1 MVRRERKRWEDIAV
15 EHIGR
20 REARTVFYQDSAPK
34 KTLNGEWNFLYLEA
48 PELSPEGFMN
58 KETNMQGWNQ
68 IDVPSVWQLRGYDH
82 MHYTDVLYLFPV
94 NPPFVP
100 TENPTGIYKRTV
112 VLDEN
117 WLKNDTILK
126 FHGVDSAFDVWVNG
140 VHAGYSKVSRLPSE
154 FDITE
159 LVEAGEND
167 ITVRVYKWSD
177 GTYLEDQDMWWMSG
191 IFRDVELINEPK
203 NSILDCSVDGTLDDS
218 YKNGILNVSVKTKCD
233 VTLTWKLEKDGQTIA
248 EGTCRTEEKKA
259 DCWENNPNRYLADPE
274 LKTNETLVISDRY
287 AYFDIPVWK
296 GAGIAIPV
304 FSLKS
309 ENSFGVG
316 DFGDLKRMIDWAV
329 STQQKVIQ
337 ILPINDTT
345 MTHAWT
351 DSYPYNSISIY
362 AFHPMYADIKQ
373 MGTLKD
379 KSAAAKFNKKQKELN
394 GLPAMD
400 YEAVN
405 QTKWEYFR
413 LIFKQEGEKVL
424 ASGEFGEFFNANKEW
439 LQPYAVFSYL
449 RDAFQTPNFRE
460 WPRHS
465 VYNAQDI
472 EKMCRPESV
481 DYPHIALYYYIQF
494 HLHLQLVAA
503 TKYAR
508 EHGVVLKGDIPIGI
522 SRNSV
527 EAWTEP
533 YYFNLNGQAGAP
545 PDDFSVNGQN
555 WGFPTYNWDVMEKDG
570 YRWWM
575 KRFQKMSE
583 YFDAYRIDHILGFF
597 RIWEIPMH
605 AVHGLL
611 GQFIPSIPMSR
622 EEIESYGLPFRE
634 EYLIPY
640 IHESFLGQVFGP
652 HTDYVKQT
660 FLLPAET
667 PGVYHMKP
675 EFTTQREVESF
686 FAGKNDENS
695 LWIRDGLYTLIS
707 DVLFVPD
714 TKEKDKYH
722 PRIGIQRDFIFRS
735 LNEQEQNAFNRLY
748 DQYYYHRHNE
758 FWRQQAMKK
767 LPQLTQSTRM
777 LVCGEDLGMIPD
789 CVSSVMNDL
798 RILSLE
804 IQRMPKNPM
813 HEFGYLNEYPYRSVC
828 TISTHDMST
837 LRGWW
842 EEDYLQTQRYY
853 NTMLGHYGTAPTVAT
868 PELCEEVVRN
878 HLKSNS
884 ILCIL
889 SLQDWLSIDG
899 KWRNPNVQ
907 EERINV
913 PSNPRNY
920 WRYRMHLT
928 LEQLMKAEELND
940 KIRELIKYTGR
951 APKK

>member
-1 MVRRERKRWEDIAV
+1 MTVSFNIEYRTSWGEEVRIA
-15 EHIGR
+15 G
-20 REARTVFYQDSAPK
+20 
-34 KTLNGEWNFLYLEA
+34 LL
-48 PELSPEGFMN
+48 PESIP
-58 KETNMQGWNQ
+58 
-68 IDVPSVWQLRGYDH
+68 
-82 MHYTDVLYLFPV
+82 MHTTD
-94 NPPFVP
+94 
-100 TENPTGIYKRTV
+100 GIYWT
-112 VLDEN
+112 
-117 WLKNDTILK
+117 
-126 FHGVDSAFDVWVNG
+126 A
-140 VHAGYSKVSRLPSE
+140 
-154 FDITE
+154 
-159 LVEAGEND
+159 
-167 ITVRVYKWSD
+167 
-177 GTYLEDQDMWWMSG
+177 
-191 IFRDVELINEPK
+191 DVELEVPKEGMTINYSYQIEQNQIIIRKEWDSFPRRLFLSGNSKKKYQIKDCWK
-203 NSILDCSVDGTLDDS
+203 NIPEQLYYYSSAFTEALLAHPDRAEIPPCHKKGLVIKAYAPRINKDYCLTICGNQKALGNWDPDKAIPMSDANFPEWQIELDASKLKFPLEYKFIL
-218 YKNGILNVSVKTKCD
+218 YHK
-233 VTLTWKLEKDGQTIA
+233 
-248 EGTCRTEEKKA
+248 EEKKA

-413 LIFKQEGEKVL
+413 LIFKQEGEKLL
-424 ASGEFGEFFNANKEW
+424 ASGEFGEFFDANKEW

-789 CVSSVMNDL
+789 CISSVMNDL

>member
-1 MVRRERKRWEDIAV
+1 MLAHPDRAEIPPCHRKGLVIKA
-15 EHIGR
+15 
-20 REARTVFYQDSAPK
+20 YAPRINK
-34 KTLNGEWNFLYLEA
+34 DYCLAICGNQKALGNWDPDKAIPMSDANFPEWQI
-48 PELSPEGFMN
+48 ELDAS
-58 KETNMQGWNQ
+58 K
-68 IDVPSVWQLRGYDH
+68 
-82 MHYTDVLYLFPV
+82 
-94 NPPFVP
+94 
-100 TENPTGIYKRTV
+100 
-112 VLDEN
+112 
-117 WLKNDTILK
+117 LK
-126 FHGVDSAFDVWVNG
+126 FP
-140 VHAGYSKVSRLPSE
+140 LE
-154 FDITE
+154 
-159 LVEAGEND
+159 
-167 ITVRVYKWSD
+167 YK
-177 GTYLEDQDMWWMSG
+177 
-191 IFRDVELINEPK
+191 F
-203 NSILDCSVDGTLDDS
+203 IL
-218 YKNGILNVSVKTKCD
+218 YHK
-233 VTLTWKLEKDGQTIA
+233 
-248 EGTCRTEEKKA
+248 EEMKA

>member
-1 MVRRERKRWEDIAV
+1 MTVSFNIEYRTSWGEEVRIA
-15 EHIGR
+15 G
-20 REARTVFYQDSAPK
+20 
-34 KTLNGEWNFLYLEA
+34 LL
-48 PELSPEGFMN
+48 PESIP
-58 KETNMQGWNQ
+58 
-68 IDVPSVWQLRGYDH
+68 
-82 MHYTDVLYLFPV
+82 MHTTD
-94 NPPFVP
+94 
-100 TENPTGIYKRTV
+100 GIYWT
-112 VLDEN
+112 
-117 WLKNDTILK
+117 
-126 FHGVDSAFDVWVNG
+126 A
-140 VHAGYSKVSRLPSE
+140 
-154 FDITE
+154 
-159 LVEAGEND
+159 
-167 ITVRVYKWSD
+167 
-177 GTYLEDQDMWWMSG
+177 
-191 IFRDVELINEPK
+191 DVELEVPKEGMTINYSYQIEQNQIIIRKEWDSFPRRLFLSGNSKKKYQIKDCWK
-203 NSILDCSVDGTLDDS
+203 NIPEQLYYYSSAFTEALLAHPDRAEIPPCHRKGLVIKAYAPRINKDYCLAICGNQKALGNWDPDKAIPMSDANFPEWQIELDASKLKFPLEYKFIL
-218 YKNGILNVSVKTKCD
+218 YHK
-233 VTLTWKLEKDGQTIA
+233 
-248 EGTCRTEEKKA
+248 EEKKA

-345 MTHAWT
+345 MTHEWT

-494 HLHLQLVAA
+494 HLHLQLVAD

-605 AVHGLL
+605 AVPGLL

-913 PSNPRNY
+913 PANPRNY

>member
-1 MVRRERKRWEDIAV
+1 MTVSFNIEYRTSWGEEVRIA
-15 EHIGR
+15 G
-20 REARTVFYQDSAPK
+20 
-34 KTLNGEWNFLYLEA
+34 LL
-48 PELSPEGFMN
+48 PESIP
-58 KETNMQGWNQ
+58 
-68 IDVPSVWQLRGYDH
+68 
-82 MHYTDVLYLFPV
+82 MHTTD
-94 NPPFVP
+94 
-100 TENPTGIYKRTV
+100 GIYWT
-112 VLDEN
+112 
-117 WLKNDTILK
+117 
-126 FHGVDSAFDVWVNG
+126 A
-140 VHAGYSKVSRLPSE
+140 
-154 FDITE
+154 
-159 LVEAGEND
+159 
-167 ITVRVYKWSD
+167 
-177 GTYLEDQDMWWMSG
+177 
-191 IFRDVELINEPK
+191 DVELEVPKEGMTINYSYQIEQNQIIIRKEWDSFPRRLFLSGNSKKKYQIKDCWK
-203 NSILDCSVDGTLDDS
+203 NIPEQLYYYSSAFTEALLAHPDRAEIPPCHRKGLVIKAYAPRINKDYCLAICGNQKALGNWDPDKAIPMSDANFPEWQIELDASKLKFPLEYKFIL
-218 YKNGILNVSVKTKCD
+218 YHK
-233 VTLTWKLEKDGQTIA
+233 
-248 EGTCRTEEKKA
+248 EEKKA

-362 AFHPMYADIKQ
+362 AFHPMYADLKQ

>member
-1 MVRRERKRWEDIAV
+1 MTVSFNIEYRTSWGEEVRIA
-15 EHIGR
+15 G
-20 REARTVFYQDSAPK
+20 
-34 KTLNGEWNFLYLEA
+34 LL
-48 PELSPEGFMN
+48 PESIP
-58 KETNMQGWNQ
+58 
-68 IDVPSVWQLRGYDH
+68 
-82 MHYTDVLYLFPV
+82 MHTTD
-94 NPPFVP
+94 
-100 TENPTGIYKRTV
+100 GIYWT
-112 VLDEN
+112 
-117 WLKNDTILK
+117 
-126 FHGVDSAFDVWVNG
+126 A
-140 VHAGYSKVSRLPSE
+140 
-154 FDITE
+154 
-159 LVEAGEND
+159 
-167 ITVRVYKWSD
+167 
-177 GTYLEDQDMWWMSG
+177 
-191 IFRDVELINEPK
+191 DVELEVPKEGMTINYSYQIEQNQIIIRKEWDSFPRRLFLSGNSKKKYQIKDCWK
-203 NSILDCSVDGTLDDS
+203 NIPEQLYYYSSAFTEALLAHPDRAEIPPCHRKGLVIKAYAPRINKDYCLAICGNQKALGNWDPDKAIPMSDANFPEWQIELDASKLKFPLEYKFIL
-218 YKNGILNVSVKTKCD
+218 YHK
-233 VTLTWKLEKDGQTIA
+233 
-248 EGTCRTEEKKA
+248 EEKKA

-345 MTHAWT
+345 MTHEWT

-813 HEFGYLNEYPYRSVC
+813 YEFGYLNEYPYRSVC

-868 PELCEEVVRN
+868 PDLCEEVVRN

-913 PSNPRNY
+913 PANPRNY

>member
-1 MVRRERKRWEDIAV
+1 MTVSFNIEYRTSWGEEVRIA
-15 EHIGR
+15 G
-20 REARTVFYQDSAPK
+20 
-34 KTLNGEWNFLYLEA
+34 LL
-48 PELSPEGFMN
+48 PESIP
-58 KETNMQGWNQ
+58 
-68 IDVPSVWQLRGYDH
+68 
-82 MHYTDVLYLFPV
+82 MHTTD
-94 NPPFVP
+94 
-100 TENPTGIYKRTV
+100 GIYWT
-112 VLDEN
+112 
-117 WLKNDTILK
+117 
-126 FHGVDSAFDVWVNG
+126 A
-140 VHAGYSKVSRLPSE
+140 
-154 FDITE
+154 
-159 LVEAGEND
+159 
-167 ITVRVYKWSD
+167 
-177 GTYLEDQDMWWMSG
+177 
-191 IFRDVELINEPK
+191 DVELEVPKEGMTINYSYQIEQNQIIIRKEWDSFPRRLFLSGNSKKKYQIKDCWK
-203 NSILDCSVDGTLDDS
+203 NIPEQLYYYSSAFTEALLAHPDRAEIPPCHKKGLVIKAYAPRINKDYCLAICGNQKALGNWDPDKAIPMSDANFPEWQIELDASKLKFPLEYKFIL
-218 YKNGILNVSVKTKCD
+218 YHK
-233 VTLTWKLEKDGQTIA
+233 
-248 EGTCRTEEKKA
+248 EEKKA

-503 TKYAR
+503 TQYAR

>member
-1 MVRRERKRWEDIAV
+1 MTVSFNIEYRTSWGEEVRIA
-15 EHIGR
+15 G
-20 REARTVFYQDSAPK
+20 
-34 KTLNGEWNFLYLEA
+34 LL
-48 PELSPEGFMN
+48 PESIP
-58 KETNMQGWNQ
+58 
-68 IDVPSVWQLRGYDH
+68 
-82 MHYTDVLYLFPV
+82 MHTTD
-94 NPPFVP
+94 
-100 TENPTGIYKRTV
+100 GIYWT
-112 VLDEN
+112 
-117 WLKNDTILK
+117 
-126 FHGVDSAFDVWVNG
+126 A
-140 VHAGYSKVSRLPSE
+140 
-154 FDITE
+154 
-159 LVEAGEND
+159 
-167 ITVRVYKWSD
+167 
-177 GTYLEDQDMWWMSG
+177 
-191 IFRDVELINEPK
+191 DVELEVPKEGMTINYSYQIEQNQIIIRKEWDSFPRRLFLSGNSKKKYQIKDCWK
-203 NSILDCSVDGTLDDS
+203 NIPEQLYYYSSAFTEALLAHPDRAEIPPCHRKGLVIKAYAPRINKDYCLAICGNQKALGNWDPDKAIPMSDANFPEWQIELDASKLKFPLEYKFIL
-218 YKNGILNVSVKTKCD
+218 YHK
-233 VTLTWKLEKDGQTIA
+233 
-248 EGTCRTEEKKA
+248 EEKKA

-622 EEIESYGLPFRE
+622 EEIESYGPPFRE

>member
-1 MVRRERKRWEDIAV
+1 MTVSFNIEYRTSWGEEVRIA
-15 EHIGR
+15 G
-20 REARTVFYQDSAPK
+20 
-34 KTLNGEWNFLYLEA
+34 LL
-48 PELSPEGFMN
+48 PESIP
-58 KETNMQGWNQ
+58 
-68 IDVPSVWQLRGYDH
+68 
-82 MHYTDVLYLFPV
+82 MHTTD
-94 NPPFVP
+94 
-100 TENPTGIYKRTV
+100 GIYWT
-112 VLDEN
+112 
-117 WLKNDTILK
+117 
-126 FHGVDSAFDVWVNG
+126 A
-140 VHAGYSKVSRLPSE
+140 
-154 FDITE
+154 
-159 LVEAGEND
+159 
-167 ITVRVYKWSD
+167 
-177 GTYLEDQDMWWMSG
+177 
-191 IFRDVELINEPK
+191 DVELEVPKEGMTINYSYQIEQNQIIIRKEWDSFPRRLFLSGNSKKKYQIKDCWK
-203 NSILDCSVDGTLDDS
+203 NIPEQLYYYSSAFTEALLAHPDRAEIPPCHRKGLVIKAYAPRINKDYCLAICGNQKALGNWDPDKAIPMSDANFPEWQIELDASKLKFPLEYKFIL
-218 YKNGILNVSVKTKCD
+218 YHK
-233 VTLTWKLEKDGQTIA
+233 
-248 EGTCRTEEKKA
+248 EEKKA

-804 IQRMPKNPM
+804 IQRMPKNPI

>member
-1 MVRRERKRWEDIAV
+1 MTVSFNIEYRTSWGEEVRIA
-15 EHIGR
+15 G
-20 REARTVFYQDSAPK
+20 
-34 KTLNGEWNFLYLEA
+34 LL
-48 PELSPEGFMN
+48 PESIP
-58 KETNMQGWNQ
+58 
-68 IDVPSVWQLRGYDH
+68 
-82 MHYTDVLYLFPV
+82 MHTTD
-94 NPPFVP
+94 
-100 TENPTGIYKRTV
+100 GIYWT
-112 VLDEN
+112 
-117 WLKNDTILK
+117 
-126 FHGVDSAFDVWVNG
+126 A
-140 VHAGYSKVSRLPSE
+140 
-154 FDITE
+154 
-159 LVEAGEND
+159 
-167 ITVRVYKWSD
+167 
-177 GTYLEDQDMWWMSG
+177 
-191 IFRDVELINEPK
+191 DVELEVPKEGMTINYSYQIEQNQIIIRKEWDSFPRRLFLSGNSKKKYQIKDCWK
-203 NSILDCSVDGTLDDS
+203 NIPEQLYYYSSAFTEALLAHPDRAEIPPCHRKGLVIKAYAPRINKDYCLAICGNQKALGNWDPDKAIPMSDANFPEWQIELDASKLKFPLEYKFIL
-218 YKNGILNVSVKTKCD
+218 YHK
-233 VTLTWKLEKDGQTIA
+233 
-248 EGTCRTEEKKA
+248 EEKKA

-345 MTHAWT
+345 MTHEWT

-494 HLHLQLVAA
+494 HLHLQLVAD

-913 PSNPRNY
+913 PANPRNY

>member
-1 MVRRERKRWEDIAV
+1 MTVSFNIEYRTSWGEEVRIA
-15 EHIGR
+15 G
-20 REARTVFYQDSAPK
+20 
-34 KTLNGEWNFLYLEA
+34 LL
-48 PELSPEGFMN
+48 PESIP
-58 KETNMQGWNQ
+58 
-68 IDVPSVWQLRGYDH
+68 
-82 MHYTDVLYLFPV
+82 MHTTD
-94 NPPFVP
+94 
-100 TENPTGIYKRTV
+100 GIYWT
-112 VLDEN
+112 
-117 WLKNDTILK
+117 
-126 FHGVDSAFDVWVNG
+126 A
-140 VHAGYSKVSRLPSE
+140 
-154 FDITE
+154 
-159 LVEAGEND
+159 
-167 ITVRVYKWSD
+167 
-177 GTYLEDQDMWWMSG
+177 
-191 IFRDVELINEPK
+191 DVELEVPKEGMTINYSYQIEQNQIIIRKEWDSFPRRLFLSGNSKKKYQIKDCWK
-203 NSILDCSVDGTLDDS
+203 NIPEQLYYYSSAFTEALLAHPDRAEIPPCHRKGLVIKAYAPRINKDYCLAICGNQKALGNWDPDKAIPMSDANFPEWQIELDASKLKFPLEFKFIL
-218 YKNGILNVSVKTKCD
+218 YHK
-233 VTLTWKLEKDGQTIA
+233 
-248 EGTCRTEEKKA
+248 EEKKA